1 MSKTQRSFD
10 RATQSAVVKTALT
23 FCMSS
28 LACAVLSV
36 SAAQDGVTGSSST
49 GTADVQIV
57 KGDGVRIS
65 DLQNFNFGAGLTAP
79 TAKQID
85 DICVHS
91 TTGSY
96 TILATSQGNATGGTQ
111 FRMVN
116 ATLNEHIR
124 YYVQFRND
132 TSSQIGTNL
141 FHNQVSATI
150 TGADQTSESCA
161 NATNNAN
168 TNARLIL
175 SVDAPSFDA
184 ATPATY
190 KDVLTLTVAPI

>member
-1 MSKTQRSFD
+1 MKLLSTSKSLSL
-10 RATQSAVVKTALT
+10 AIASATAL
-23 FCMSS
+23 
-28 LACAVLSV
+28 AVLPA
-36 SAAQDGVTGSSST
+36 SAANDGTTGATST
-49 GTADVQIV
+49 GDAQVQVI

-65 DLQNFNFGAGLTAP
+65 DLNDFSFGAGLVAP

-85 DICVHS
+85 DICIYS
-91 TTGSY
+91 TTGQY
-96 TILATSQGNATGGTQ
+96 TIQATSQGNATGGTQ

-124 YYVQFRND
+124 YYVQYRDD

-141 FHNQVSATI
+141 LHNQTSATF
-150 TGADQTSESCA
+150 GNADQTSETCD

-175 SVDAPSFDA
+175 TIDAPTFDA

-190 KDVLTLTVAPI
+190 VDTLTLTVAPI